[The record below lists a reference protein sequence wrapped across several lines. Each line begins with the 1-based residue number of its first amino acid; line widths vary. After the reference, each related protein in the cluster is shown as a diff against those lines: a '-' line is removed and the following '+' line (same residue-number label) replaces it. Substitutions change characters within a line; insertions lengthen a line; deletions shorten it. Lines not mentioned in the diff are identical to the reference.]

1 MASPAYTANVVLNGQ
16 VTQSIDQ
23 LLVGPFG
30 KTGTAAQ
37 AFVDHKNTECVLDD
51 TTTKVKPKFIFH
63 KDIAPERDG
72 SNRFGDTV
80 TIRFGQEFPGANVG
94 QELHIRLPRL
104 RRTDHT
110 FTSANGNPRDPT
122 YVAAGGSADDFLQ
135 WKRNIGELV
144 VFGGLSQYLE
154 QKHGPTEIL
163 DRRRAWMVH
172 IKRRLCDDDIRSAFR
187 TAYLNAMGGDR
198 RLNTDVAIDL
208 IVRLPAPWAPDC
220 GESFDRY
227 LAQQAYSEQFE
238 YVFPLPPLNELCDH
252 RMLDAP
258 TNTSYR
264 QLSDCINTSLPEFFP
279 RIALRTE
286 FFNTDPDQKNADAQ
300 LVVNRGVSLK
310 VHRMVAERS
319 FEVDAN
325 NAATE
330 HAIEIEAPKL
340 PVAYIVAVVN
350 YLDDL
355 RPTGQV
361 ATAAHG
367 ETDLSKKRTAL
378 INGSQILVRP
388 DPFNFIP
395 PVSWHIQDNSE
406 RITNIHDMHW
416 WLNSSH
422 GGYTTRFPST
432 PTEKFAVI
440 CPSTRPDSE
449 KDTFGFIDHTTMH
462 KPRFYITIP
471 GNDTNNANQRRV
483 IRLMY
488 VFEQAIEQKD
498 GAMHQSIFH
507 TLA

>member
-1 MASPAYTANVVLNGQ
+1 MASPAYTANVILNGS

-23 LLVGPFG
+23 LHVGPYG

-37 AFVDHKNTECVLDD
+37 AFVDHRNTECVLDD

-72 SNRFGDTV
+72 SNRFGDNV
-80 TIRFGQEFPGANVG
+80 VIRFGQEFPGANVG

-110 FTSANGNPRDPT
+110 FTSANGNPRDAG
-122 YVAAGGSADDFLQ
+122 YVGAGGSADDFLQ
-135 WKRNIGELV
+135 WKRNVGELV

-154 QKHGPTEIL
+154 QTHGPTEIL

-227 LAQQAYSEQFE
+227 LPQQAYAEQFE
-238 YVFPLPPLNELCDH
+238 YRFPLPPLNELCDH

-258 TNTSYR
+258 TSTSYR
-264 QLSDCINTSLPEFFP
+264 QLSDCINTSLSEFFP
-279 RIALRTE
+279 RMALRTE

-300 LVVNRGVSLK
+300 LVINQGVSLK

-330 HAIEIEAPKL
+330 HAIEIEAPKM

-378 INGSQILVRP
+378 INGVQVLVRP

-416 WLNSSH
+416 WLNSAH

-471 GNDTNNANQRRV
+471 GNDANNSGQRRV

-488 VFEQAIEQKD
+488 VFENAIEQKD
-498 GAMHQSIFH
+498 GAMHLSLFH